1 MERARVSLGRGR
13 AQQLGPE
20 SGSGRR
26 VAQVRDVA
34 VARLT
39 ALTAGTRTVPVP
51 EGLAGH
57 LRGRKTGVGVHGW
70 WGVGWGGARRSVL
83 CAPGLRC
90 CFQVVNLEL

>member
-70 WGVGWGGARRSVL
+70 WGGVGGREEVSFVRPGFEVL
-83 CAPGLRC
+83 LPSS
-90 CFQVVNLEL
+90 